1 MSRKDLTATIATTF
15 LSGAG
20 LKVAQRIAE
29 EILTAAMEARPVDL
43 DEVGS
48 LSKIRESLKALSEK
62 EGGK

>member
-1 MSRKDLTATIATTF
+1 MSRKALEATIATTF
-15 LSGAG
+15 LSGVG

-29 EILTAAMEARPVDL
+29 EMLTAATEAKPVDL

-62 EGGK
+62 S